1 MYKIPVT
8 IHALL
13 LITFSCVKDF
23 TMCQHG
29 TSLIRNIKDISV
41 AFQALIILER
51 RIGLLTVLFM
61 IVFILYEVDNDVF
74 DTVRCFCIKE
84 IKGIVWGRKMAV
96 HTICNKTL
104 GIVDMSRCFPGV
116 VGETNFM
123 APGTE
128 LGRRSPDHCVVGDAE
143 NGEGNEDPK
152 GDKYGRLDGPHPER
166 FSSLSLLIIT

>member
-1 MYKIPVT
+1 M
-8 IHALL
+8 
-13 LITFSCVKDF
+13 
-23 TMCQHG
+23 
-29 TSLIRNIKDISV
+29 